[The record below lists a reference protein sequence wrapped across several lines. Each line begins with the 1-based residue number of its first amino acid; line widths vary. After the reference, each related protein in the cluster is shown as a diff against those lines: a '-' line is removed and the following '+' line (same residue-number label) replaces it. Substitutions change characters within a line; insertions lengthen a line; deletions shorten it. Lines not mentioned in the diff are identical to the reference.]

1 MSQTNAHTNT
11 QNTCA
16 SHSAL
21 GRLLSAHGIQWPNRQ
36 KSSLRHCCDLPV
48 NSDAWLTSTW
58 PTWSSGRVAT
68 ASGLDARSRAAST
81 VSSMLWQPGTVSMPH
96 ASAVLA
102 AAAAP
107 ARHAQAAPEA
117 PIAAHSPG
125 RVRVRASTSKSL
137 AVIIPHRERH
147 VYCWECLTSAHLDM
161 RGTTF
166 ACPFGLAGR
175 SPSLIVALCF
185 PRAHTAPAAAQ
196 PLARACRACRSLLE
210 ALWLRRS
217 DE

>member
-1 MSQTNAHTNT
+1 MS
-11 QNTCA
+11 
-16 SHSAL
+16 
-21 GRLLSAHGIQWPNRQ
+21 SAHGRKRI
-36 KSSLRHCCDLPV
+36 
-48 NSDAWLTSTW
+48 ST
-58 PTWSSGRVAT
+58 GALCV
-68 ASGLDARSRAAST
+68 
-81 VSSMLWQPGTVSMPH
+81 H
-96 ASAVLA
+96 SAVLA

-166 ACPFGLAGR
+166 ACPFGLAAT
-175 SPSLIVALCF
+175 SPSLIVALRF

-210 ALWLRRS
+210 ALWLRRLGRVTVNFFVGLWIILERQGPEFMVPS
-217 DE
+217 DELFFVREF

>member
-1 MSQTNAHTNT
+1 MPH
-11 QNTCA
+11 A
-16 SHSAL
+16 SACLQQGGHRRVS
-21 GRLLSAHGIQWPNRQ
+21 SAHGRKRI
-36 KSSLRHCCDLPV
+36 
-48 NSDAWLTSTW
+48 ST
-58 PTWSSGRVAT
+58 GALCV
-68 ASGLDARSRAAST
+68 
-81 VSSMLWQPGTVSMPH
+81 H
-96 ASAVLA
+96 SAVLA

-166 ACPFGLAGR
+166 ACPFGLAAT
-175 SPSLIVALCF
+175 SPSLIVALRF

-196 PLARACRACRSLLE
+196 PLSRACRACRSLLE
-210 ALWLRRS
+210 ALWLRRLGRVTVNFFVGLWIILERQGPEFHGTAVPS
-217 DE
+217 DELFFVREF